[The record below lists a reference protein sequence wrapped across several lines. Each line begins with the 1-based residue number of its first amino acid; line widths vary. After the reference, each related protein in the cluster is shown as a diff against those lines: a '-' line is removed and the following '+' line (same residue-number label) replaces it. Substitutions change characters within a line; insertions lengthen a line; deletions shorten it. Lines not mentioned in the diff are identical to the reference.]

1 MSENTVE
8 IVLVFISSLC
18 PGLICA
24 AYLKKLLNSDVYHD
38 RKYYLSVF
46 GITSGAII
54 SGFVIYKII
63 RVMYN
68 MMTTYTESTG
78 AGSTGLTTVA
88 AILII
93 WFVIWKLK

>member
-8 IVLVFISSLC
+8 IVLVFISSLFL
-18 PGLICA
+18 GLICA
-24 AYLKKLLNSDVYHD
+24 AYLKKLLYSDVYHD
-38 RKYYLSVF
+38 IKYYLSVF

-63 RVMYN
+63 RVMYD

-78 AGSTGLTTVA
+78 VGSTGLTTVA

-93 WFVIWKLK
+93 WFVIRKLK